1 MRVHLE
7 KEKNNPSVLE
17 DLQQFVSQGYP
28 SLTAKIVLADTGD
41 NKLSR
46 FLVATR
52 NIKSYHD
59 QCGPYDALRL
69 TVRDDATFKLLCYEK
84 TLEEGVLSIPVS
96 CCSVIGSINK
106 LADISWEVCP
116 GIGSYSTYSGSIG
129 YNLKRVVKVNCFLP
143 DSVRD
148 HECPVLYQRSPM
160 KKSPICDKCTS
171 LKWDLTKR
179 KRTHDE
185 MTQSQ
190 RIKRQCTNSNVPFNV
205 LSPTSQKARVNNM
218 RKTIKNMQSKVEYC
232 SKRIER
238 LSANEDQNTEVG
250 QLIDA
255 VVSNDEGC
263 RMLDEIYSEA
273 ERVKVGLGKV
283 IRDNWDT
290 DYSEW
295 HQFKIDQET
304 NGM

>member
-1 MRVHLE
+1 MNALCFISGHQRRNHL
-7 KEKNNPSVLE
+7 SV
-17 DLQQFVSQGYP
+17 
-28 SLTAKIVLADTGD
+28 TNVL
-41 NKLSR
+41 LSSG
-46 FLVATR
+46 
-52 NIKSYHD
+52 I
-59 QCGPYDALRL
+59 
-69 TVRDDATFKLLCYEK
+69 LLNE
-84 TLEEGVLSIPVS
+84 T
-96 CCSVIGSINK
+96 
-106 LADISWEVCP
+106 
-116 GIGSYSTYSGSIG
+116 
-129 YNLKRVVKVNCFLP
+129 
-143 DSVRD
+143 
-148 HECPVLYQRSPM
+148 
-160 KKSPICDKCTS
+160 
-171 LKWDLTKR
+171 
-179 KRTHDE
+179 THDE

-190 RIKRQCTNSNVPFNV
+190 RKKRQCTNSHVTFNV

-238 LSANEDQNTEVG
+238 LSANEDQNTEAG

-273 ERVKVGLGKV
+273 ERVKVGLGNV